1 MTNNKSTNQT
11 QITNVKLLN
20 IYDLLF
26 IIRYLLYNCYLIF
39 VICYYFKN
47 KGAIDVKISKTEDTI
62 TITFQTLSLFT
73 FFPNILICFKYL
85 INQSKATG
93 NLLIF

>member
-26 IIRYLLYNCYLIF
+26 IIRYL
-39 VICYYFKN
+39 N